1 MKMQESIIII
11 KWRMPVQI
19 TCFALFFLNCLPAVS
34 QRLNVTTTQNLS
46 FGAFSQGS
54 SGGTITV
61 STSGTRTASGTVVP
75 LNLGIQYFQAIF
87 QVQDSTGTIVSILN
101 GPDATLQGSNGG
113 TMALHLSNSDPASPF
128 ISTIDPPG
136 TTAISI
142 GGTLTV
148 GNADVT
154 PPGNYTGTFYITFNN
169 E

>member
-1 MKMQESIIII
+1 MQIG
-11 KWRMPVQI
+11 
-19 TCFALFFLNCLPAVS
+19 CLALFFLTCLRADS
-34 QRLNVTTTQNLS
+34 QGLNVTTIQNLS

-61 STSGTRTASGTVVP
+61 STAGSRTASGTVVP

-87 QVQDSTGTIVSILN
+87 EVEDSTGTIVSILN
-101 GPDATLQGSNGG
+101 GPDATLYGSNGG
-113 TMALHLSNSDPASPF
+113 TMSLHLSNSDPVSPF
-128 ISTIDPPG
+128 ISAVDPPQ

-154 PPGNYTGTFYITFNN
+154 PPGNYTGTFYLTFNN

>member
-1 MKMQESIIII
+1 MQQTEIV
-11 KWRMPVQI
+11 KRRMLVKI
-19 TCFALFFLNCLPAVS
+19 SCLALFFLNCLPANS
-34 QRLNVTTTQNLS
+34 QGLNVTTIQNLS

-61 STSGTRTASGTVVP
+61 SSAGSRTASGTVVP

-87 QVQDSTGTIVSILN
+87 EVEDSTGTIVSILN
-101 GPDATLQGSNGG
+101 GPDATLYGSNGG
-113 TMALHLSNSDPASPF
+113 TMSLHLSSSSPASPF

-148 GNADVT
+148 GNADT
-154 PPGNYTGTFYITFNN
+154 SPPGNYTGTFYITFNN